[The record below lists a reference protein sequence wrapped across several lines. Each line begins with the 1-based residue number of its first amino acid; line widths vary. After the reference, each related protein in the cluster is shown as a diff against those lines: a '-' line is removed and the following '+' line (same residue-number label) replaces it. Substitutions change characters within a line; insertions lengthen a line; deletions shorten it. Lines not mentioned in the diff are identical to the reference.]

1 MILKNFL
8 NLIFLTNFAFGYL
21 SYPRCTNIITTN
33 TVLNSLNGRVQ
44 GACYSVTVNY
54 GGYKPNVAK
63 NVLTW
68 LSVPYAQPP
77 VGSLRFRNPVPV
89 QSWQNIKDGT
99 DWSYSC
105 IQIDNSGVYEPFA
118 SEDCLYLNIFVPYDV
133 YNRAVVQKNDLSR
146 VPIYIW
152 VHGGHNVFGAAAE
165 YDSTTLAAMSD
176 VIVVAINYRLGP
188 FGFFNVLNTDAKGN
202 QGFFD
207 QTLAFK
213 WVFDNAH
220 LFGGD
225 RTKITI
231 GGESSGSWDNGLH
244 LLYKPSWPYF
254 NRVIM
259 QSGSPMDL
267 STKLKTAQEVAQYAV
282 SAGKKLGC
290 TVLDGQALLS
300 CLQSKDAKSFY
311 MAAYQEFKDFSDLF
325 TPLTLDPNVFSQQ
338 PRTLFETGNFKQAEV
353 LIGTTTHEFLS
364 YAPRIFMN
372 YYTLRLHLEGYLQG
386 LPFDFQKYFQIYNLK
401 NTAGFYD
408 KIIEIYGLTTKNKNS
423 DFYQD
428 FVQIMTDAC
437 LKCPSYLFSETLAR
451 FNQKSYVF
459 LYGHKASTV
468 NRPEDGADHAE
479 ELPFVFAEP
488 LDPTSKYPVYERVF
502 TEQILNYWT
511 SFIKFSNLNLQ
522 NSATGFWPEFKTDA
536 GSLRNV
542 FFLKAQNITN
552 TKYNIQDPRCAFWNL

>member
-1 MILKNFL
+1 MILKIFIQISFL
-8 NLIFLTNFAFGYL
+8 ISLAFGFL
-21 SYPRCTNIITTN
+21 SYPRCNNIIGSA

-44 GACYSVTVNY
+44 GACYNIAVSY
-54 GGYKPNVAK
+54 GGTKPNMNK

-77 VGSLRFRNPVPV
+77 IGNLRFRNPVPV

-99 DWSYSC
+99 DWPYSC
-105 IQIDNSGVYEPFA
+105 IQIDNSGAYETYA
-118 SEDCLYLNIFVPYDV
+118 SEDCLYLNIFVSYDV
-133 YNRAVVQKNDLSR
+133 YNRAVIQKNDLSR
-146 VPIYIW
+146 VPVYIW
-152 VHGGHNVFGAAAE
+152 VHGGHNVFGAASE
-165 YDSTTLAAMSD
+165 YDSSTLAAMSD
-176 VIVVAINYRLGP
+176 LVIVTINYRLGP
-188 FGFFNVLNTDAKGN
+188 LGFFNVLNTDAKGN

-225 RTKITI
+225 KSKITI

-244 LLYKPSWPYF
+244 LLYRQSWPYF

-259 QSGSPMDL
+259 ESGSPTDL
-267 STKLKTAQEVAQYAV
+267 STKLKTAQEVAHFAV
-282 SAGKKLGC
+282 SAGRKLNC
-290 TVLDGQALLS
+290 DVSNNAALLA
-300 CLQSKDAKSFY
+300 CLQSKSAKSFY

-338 PRTLFETGNFKQAEV
+338 PRALFETGNFKRAEV

-364 YAPRIFMN
+364 YAPRKFMN
-372 YYTLRLHLEGYLQG
+372 FNTLRRDLQSYLEG
-386 LPFDFQKYFQIYNLK
+386 LPFDFQKYFRTYNLR

-423 DFYQD
+423 DFYAD

-437 LKCPSYLFSETLAR
+437 LKCPSYLLSEILSR

-468 NRPEDGADHAE
+468 NRPEDGADHAVYFYH
-479 ELPFVFAEP
+479 LKYLIF
-488 LDPTSKYPVYERVF
+488 SK
-502 TEQILNYWT
+502 
-511 SFIKFSNLNLQ
+511 
-522 NSATGFWPEFKTDA
+522 
-536 GSLRNV
+536 
-542 FFLKAQNITN
+542 
-552 TKYNIQDPRCAFWNL
+552 